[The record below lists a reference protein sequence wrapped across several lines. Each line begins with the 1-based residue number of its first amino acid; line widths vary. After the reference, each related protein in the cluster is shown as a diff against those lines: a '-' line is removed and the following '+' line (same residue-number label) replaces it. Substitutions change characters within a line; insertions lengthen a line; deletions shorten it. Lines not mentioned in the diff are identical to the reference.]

1 MTVNQA
7 TPHDEPTL
15 VDAGAGVARG
25 AAKAKAVPQP
35 TVRWQ
40 RGRHVIAVVLIV
52 LASLLSPLAIV
63 SGWTQGPL
71 KNSEAFAASLGG
83 LARDPQVQGYI
94 TDEVVAAIDER
105 VNIDGL
111 VDDLVAGLSDVI
123 TRPASRTALNL
134 LLRQTVVD
142 RVNSA
147 VRSTTASVVSSER
160 FARAWEESLLVS
172 HAHAVAILRG
182 DPDVALTITD
192 EGLGLRLGPII
203 ELVKARLVEEGFGLA
218 SRIPD
223 IDKTIVIVTSD
234 KLPQAQTLYQTAV
247 AGGFW
252 LPLAVLG
259 LLVVAVLV
267 GVRRSRATLWASIGV
282 ALGALLVIVG
292 LAVGKAVLLSS
303 VAMPSAVGDLFY
315 ETLTG
320 DLGDLAWAT
329 FLLAAVVGV
338 AAWLAGSFAS
348 ATTVRAGYAG
358 VQGSVRASAE
368 SHGLTTGR
376 VGEWLFSMRT
386 LLRVVV
392 GLLATGFLLLNRP
405 LSVGLVGWTAGLA
418 LLALL
423 VLSLSERPPA
433 ARAAD

>member
-63 SGWTQGPL
+63 SGWAQGPL

-94 TDEVVAAIDER
+94 TDEVVAAISEQVD
-105 VNIDGL
+105 IDGL
-111 VDDLVAGLSDVI
+111 VDEVVNGLSDVI

-134 LLRQTVVD
+134 LRQTAVD
-142 RVNSA
+142 GVNSA
-147 VRSTTASVVSSER
+147 VRSATASVVTSEA

-172 HAHAVAILRG
+172 HSHAVALLSG

-218 SRIPD
+218 SRIPE
-223 IDKTIVIVTSD
+223 IDRTVVIVTSD

-247 AGGFW
+247 AGGIW

-259 LLVVAVLV
+259 LLVGAVLV

-392 GLLATGFLLLNRP
+392 GLLAAGFLLLNRP